1 MSTVIDTERAR
12 QILNNGMEQAE
23 TVLKDPDQIAGV
35 LDQVADKLKQVP
47 LIGTVVSDAPIM
59 VSMVKGYI
67 TKEYPNVSGKV
78 IAAIVS
84 AFLYLI
90 KKKDLIRDD
99 IPVLGML
106 DDIAVLA
113 VALSVIKPELNAYQ
127 EWRNNRQEEN
137 VQ

>member
-1 MSTVIDTERAR
+1 MSTVVDTERAR
-12 QILNNGMEQAE
+12 QILNNGMEEAE
-23 TVLKDPDQIAGV
+23 TVLKNPDEIANI
-35 LDQVADKLKQVP
+35 LDQVADKLKEVP
-47 LIGTVVSDAPIM
+47 LIGSVVTDAPVM

-84 AFLYLI
+84 AFIYLI
-90 KKKDLIRDD
+90 KKKDLIPDN

-113 VALSVIKPELNAYQ
+113 VALSVIKPELNEYQ
-127 EWRNNRQEEN
+127 EWLRKKQEAN

>member
-67 TKEYPNVSGKV
+67 TKEYPNVSGKT
-78 IAAIVS
+78 
-84 AFLYLI
+84 
-90 KKKDLIRDD
+90 
-99 IPVLGML
+99 
-106 DDIAVLA
+106 
-113 VALSVIKPELNAYQ
+113 
-127 EWRNNRQEEN
+127 
-137 VQ
+137 